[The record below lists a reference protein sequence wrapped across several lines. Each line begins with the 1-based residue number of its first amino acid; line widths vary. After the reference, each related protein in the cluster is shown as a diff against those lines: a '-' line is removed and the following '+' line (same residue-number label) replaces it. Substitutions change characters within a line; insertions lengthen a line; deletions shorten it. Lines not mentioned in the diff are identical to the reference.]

1 METEYK
7 LEVQKRDQYG
17 KKASRNLRNSGVIP
31 GIYYSSDS
39 KESISFSIDKIELRN
54 ATKSGA
60 RLYSVNVGG
69 KARTVLFKNVQY
81 HPVTDEIL
89 HIDLYGVKMDEK
101 IQIKVP
107 LILLGEPVGVTQE
120 GGNLLQSVLEIDI
133 ICLPTEIPD
142 KIEFNISELHIGE
155 SVHAGAVAMP
165 DNIDLGIAEETVVA
179 SVTHAMKEEELET
192 VVSED
197 EDITFDDDASDE
209 EKESDEDSNESE
221 QSNSESK

>member
-1 METEYK
+1 MATEYK
-7 LEVQKRDQYG
+7 LEVQKRDEYG
-17 KKASRNLRNSGVIP
+17 KKASKNLRRNGVIP

-39 KESISFSIDKIELRN
+39 KESISFSIDKTKLKN
-54 ATKSGA
+54 ASKSGA

-107 LILLGEPVGVTQE
+107 LELLGEPIGVTQD
-120 GGNLLQSVLEIDI
+120 GGNLMQSVLDIDI
-133 ICLPTEIPD
+133 VCLPTEIPD
-142 KIEFNISELHIGE
+142 KIELNIEHLNIGE
-155 SVHAGAVAMP
+155 SIHAGAVELP
-165 DNIDLGIAEETVVA
+165 ENIGLGMAEETVVA
-179 SVTHAMKEEELET
+179 AVNYEMKEEELET

-197 EDITFDDDASDE
+197 DDITFDE
-209 EKESDEDSNESE
+209 ESEETEESDEASEDAEQNKSDSE
-221 QSNSESK
+221 

>member
-1 METEYK
+1 MATEYK
-7 LEVQKRDQYG
+7 LEVQKRDEYG
-17 KKASRNLRNSGVIP
+17 KKASKNLRRNGVIP

-39 KESISFSIDKIELRN
+39 KESISFSIDKTELKN
-54 ATKSGA
+54 ASKSGA

-107 LILLGEPVGVTQE
+107 LELLGEPIGVTQD
-120 GGNLLQSVLEIDI
+120 GGNLMQSVLDIDI
-133 ICLPTEIPD
+133 VCLPTEIPD
-142 KIEFNISELHIGE
+142 KIELNIEHLNIGE
-155 SVHAGAVAMP
+155 SIHAGAVELP
-165 DNIDLGIAEETVVA
+165 ENIDLGMAEETVVA
-179 SVTHAMKEEELET
+179 AVNYEMKEEELET

-197 EDITFDDDASDE
+197 DDITFDE
-209 EKESDEDSNESE
+209 ESEETEESDEASEDAEQNKSDSE
-221 QSNSESK
+221 